1 MRYFLLSAI
10 LVVFIVSCK
19 RESSGNNGQRTDL
32 TGTWMLTEVK
42 DKSTGST
49 ISYPAGTQERIQITL
64 REDGSFGGKTRVN
77 LFEGG
82 TYTVPAT
89 GRILFGSLG
98 MMTKVAEDQ
107 LGTAFFTVLGA
118 CHLQSISPC
127 APSTYTINGN
137 MMVIVSPLRYDITF
151 VKL

>member
-1 MRYFLLSAI
+1 MRLFLLSI
-10 LVVFIVSCK
+10 LLTLLFLSCK
-19 RESSGNNGQRTDL
+19 REAGENGIL
-32 TGTWMLTEVK
+32 NEPITGTWQLTEVK

-49 ISYPAGTQERIQITL
+49 FTYPAGTQERIQITL
-64 REDGSFGGKTRVN
+64 RNDGSFGGNTRVN

-89 GRILFGSLG
+89 GKILFGSLG

-127 APSTYTINGN
+127 APSTYKIKGN
-137 MMVIVSPLRYDITF
+137 TMEIVSPLRYDIRF